1 MNYEK
6 MYNQL
11 KEEGD
16 LLALFPFLTGSWA
29 KDKKQFIEIQENVH
43 FLDMDYEEYEE

>member
-6 MYNQL
+6 MYKQL
-11 KEEGD
+11 KAEGD
-16 LLALFPFLTGSWA
+16 LLELFPFLTGEWT

-43 FLDMDYEEYEE
+43 FLDVDYDEYED